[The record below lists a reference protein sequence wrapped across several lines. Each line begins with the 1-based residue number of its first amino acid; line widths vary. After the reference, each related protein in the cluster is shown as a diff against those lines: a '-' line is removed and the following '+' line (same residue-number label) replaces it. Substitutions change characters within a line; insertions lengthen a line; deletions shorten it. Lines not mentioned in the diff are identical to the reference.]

1 MSDTPWP
8 VPLHWPAEPLTDG
21 VVLLDRLTLDDVPRV
36 VLGCTDE
43 ASQRWLPLP
52 KPYGE
57 AEASS
62 FIESRE
68 TAAQAGN
75 ELTFA
80 VRGAADGVLSGAM
93 GLSQRGYRYEAD
105 IGYWT
110 APDRRGRGWTARAV
124 RLVARYALST
134 MPLRRVEVLASVD
147 NRHSQGVASGA
158 GATYEG
164 VRRRGMPTPD
174 EGDAA
179 VFSLIRAD
187 FDGAPA

>member
-8 VPLHWPAEPLTDG
+8 PPLHWPVEPLTDG
-21 VVLLDRLTLDDVPRV
+21 VVVLDRLTEDDVPRV

-52 KPYGE
+52 NPYGE

-62 FIESRE
+62 FIRSR
-68 TAAQAGN
+68 TAAAESGN

-80 VRGAADGVLSGAM
+80 VRGAQDGVLSGAI

-124 RLVARYALST
+124 RLLARHALTT
-134 MPLRRVEVLASVD
+134 MPVRRVEVLASVD
-147 NRHSQGVASGA
+147 NVHSQGVARGA
-158 GATYEG
+158 GAAYEG

-179 VFSLIRAD
+179 VFSLILTD
-187 FDGAPA
+187 FDGAST